1 MRFRVLGPLEVRGR
15 GDQPVHLGATK
26 QRVLLA
32 VLLLYA
38 NRPID
43 SAHLIDALWPRHPPR
58 TARVAL
64 RTYVS
69 ALRQALTLARGTE
82 VPWLATVPGGYQLNC
97 APGDLDLLV
106 FEDLAAQGHRAMAA
120 RQPVRAAERFGRAL
134 GLWRGKP
141 FEDVPLESGL
151 DLELIRLNEDRLAA
165 YEALV
170 DTRLTLGHHADVLS
184 ELETLVAAHPL
195 RERLWSQWMTALYR
209 SGRRAEAL
217 RAYGE
222 LRGHLVRE
230 LGVEPAPPLQTLHRR
245 ILTGD
250 PALNRAA
257 GEPGGVTAAPRQLP
271 ADIST
276 FTGRHAELAAL
287 ESLARA
293 ADPPTALVVS
303 AIDGMA
309 GVGKT
314 ALAVHLANRLAD
326 RFADGQLFVDLHGFT
341 QGVSPVDPTDALD
354 RMLRSLGVPGEQ
366 IPQDRD
372 ARAALYRTKL
382 ADRSMLVVLDNAAT
396 EQQVRPL
403 LPGAAGC
410 LVLVTSRAKLVGL
423 ADAEPLSLDVLPPE
437 DALTL
442 FRRAAGAHRVADQP
456 PQVLSEIVRLCGHLP
471 LAIRVAAS
479 RLRTRSNWTAAR
491 LAERLRDHR
500 HRLSEL
506 SVGGLSVTAAIDL
519 SYQQLHADGQRM
531 YRLLGLHPGPDFDSN
546 AAVVLAGVSTRD
558 ADRLLDGLVDAH
570 LLQESGGG
578 RYHFH
583 DLLRAH
589 AGAAAGTGSRVAL
602 SRLFDHYTR
611 LACAAT
617 DLLYPYQRR
626 RLPAVGAASPA
637 IESKQAASAWLSAE
651 LTNLLAVAAHGSPT
665 HTVLLSETL
674 HTHLLTLAYYDHA
687 LTFHTRALRYAGV
700 TGDRAGEV
708 AALAAIGAV
717 HVRRLRYPTAIRHF
731 EKALDIANELGSDPA
746 RCTAMTGLAQS
757 HAAQGRRGHSLELF
771 GRTLEIAKGAGDQT
785 AQLEALRGL
794 AHVHRQMRRFDLATR
809 CLDEAMVIAR
819 ATGNLDGEL
828 NVLWALG
835 NVHHLE
841 QRYDEAA
848 TCQFHALDIATATG
862 NRVGELRALTGLAY
876 LHLMQAQ
883 YPTATSYFARIS
895 TIATEIG
902 DRNFQF
908 ESLYGLGHAH
918 RAAGRL
924 DQAAAHH
931 EEALAIARELGQP
944 TDEARALHGLAHAH
958 RDLGHLDLAR
968 GHWKQALDIL
978 TALDLTDAEELTTEQ
993 IRDHLGSIAHDSPT
1007 VPQPRRDLLEGH
1019 NMPQ

>member
-1 MRFRVLGPLEVRGR
+1 MRFRVLGTLEVRGD
-15 GDQPVHLGATK
+15 GDRPVHLGATK

-43 SAHLIDALWPRHPPR
+43 STHLIDALWPRHPPR
-58 TARVAL
+58 TAPVAL

-69 ALRQALTLARGTE
+69 ALRQALMPARGTDA
-82 VPWLATVPGGYQLNC
+82 PWLATVPGGYQLNC

-106 FEDLAAQGHRAMAA
+106 FEELAAQGHRAMAA

-134 GLWRGKP
+134 GLWRGRP
-141 FEDVPLESGL
+141 FEDVPLEPGL
-151 DLELIRLNEDRLAA
+151 DVELIRLNEDRLTA

-170 DTRLTLGHHADVLS
+170 DTRLTLGHHADVLA
-184 ELETLVAAHPL
+184 ELETLVATQPL

-222 LRGHLVRE
+222 LRRHLVRE
-230 LGVEPAPPLQTLHRR
+230 LGVEPTPPLQTLHRQ

-250 PALNRAA
+250 PALNRFA
-257 GEPGGVTAAPRQLP
+257 GDPGEATAVPRQLP

-276 FTGRHAELAAL
+276 FTGRDAELAAL

-293 ADPPTALVVS
+293 ADPPTALVIS

-314 ALAVHLANRLAD
+314 ALAVHAANRLAD
-326 RFADGQLFVDLHGFT
+326 RFVDGQLFVDLHGFT

-366 IPQDRD
+366 IPHGRD

-382 ADRSMLVVLDNAAT
+382 AGRSMLIVLDNAAT
-396 EQQVRPL
+396 EAQVRPL

-410 LVLVTSRAKLVGL
+410 LVLVTSRAKLAGL

-442 FRRAAGAHRVADQP
+442 FRRAAGVHRVADQP
-456 PQVLSEIVRLCGHLP
+456 PQVLAEIVRLCGHLP

-479 RLRTRSNWTAAR
+479 RLRTRSSWTAAR
-491 LAERLRDHR
+491 LAERLHDHR

-531 YRLLGLHPGPDFDSN
+531 YRLLGSHPGPDFDSH

-558 ADRLLDGLVDAH
+558 ADRLLDALVDTH
-570 LLQESGGG
+570 LLQESGAG

-589 AGAAAGTGSRVAL
+589 AGAVAETGSRAAL

-626 RLPAVGAASPA
+626 RLPVVGTLPPT
-637 IESKQAASAWLSAE
+637 ITSKPAASAWLAAE

-665 HTVLLSETL
+665 HTVMLSETL
-674 HTHLLTLAYYDHA
+674 RTHLLTLAYYDHA
-687 LTFHTRALRYAGV
+687 LTLHTNALRHAGA
-700 TGDRAGEV
+700 TGDRAGEM
-708 AALAAIGAV
+708 AALTAIGAV
-717 HVRRLRYPTAIRHF
+717 HVLRLRYSAAIRHF
-731 EKALDIANELGSDPA
+731 EKALDIANEVGSDTA

-757 HAAQGRRGHSLELF
+757 HRAQGRLGRSLELF
-771 GRTLEIAKGAGDQT
+771 GRTLEIAKDTGDET

-794 AHVHRQMRRFDLATR
+794 AHVHRQMRRLDLATR
-809 CLDEAMVIAR
+809 CLGEAMAIAR
-819 ATGNLDGEL
+819 TTGNLEGEL

-835 NVHHLE
+835 HVHHLE
-841 QRYDEAA
+841 QRYDEATA
-848 TCQFHALDIATATG
+848 CQLRALDIANATG
-862 NRVGELRALTGLAY
+862 NRVGELRALTGLGF

-883 YPTATSYFARIS
+883 YPEATDYFARIA

-924 DQAAAHH
+924 DQAAAYH

-958 RDLGHLDLAR
+958 RDLGRLDLAR
-968 GHWKQALDIL
+968 GHWQRALGIL

-993 IRDHLGSIAHDSPT
+993 IRAHLASTPDGLSAHAA
-1007 VPQPRRDLLEGH
+1007 H
-1019 NMPQ
+1019 NR

>member
-1 MRFRVLGPLEVRGR
+1 MRFRVLGTLEVRGD
-15 GDQPVHLGATK
+15 GDQPVRLGATK

-43 SAHLIDALWPRHPPR
+43 STYLIDALWPRHPPR
-58 TARVAL
+58 TAPVAL

-69 ALRQALTLARGTE
+69 ALRQALMLARGTE
-82 VPWLATVPGGYQLNC
+82 APWLATVPGGYQLNC

-106 FEDLAAQGHRAMAA
+106 YEDLAAQGHRAMAA
-120 RQPVRAAERFGRAL
+120 RQPVRAAERFQRAL
-134 GLWRGKP
+134 GLWRGRP

-151 DLELIRLNEDRLAA
+151 DLELVRLNEDRMTA
-165 YEALV
+165 YEALIE
-170 DTRLTLGHHADVLS
+170 TRLTLGHHADVLA
-184 ELETLVAAHPL
+184 ELETLVANHPL
-195 RERLWSQWMTALYR
+195 RERLWSQWMIALYR

-222 LRGHLVRE
+222 LRRHLVRE
-230 LGVEPAPPLQTLHRR
+230 LGVEPTPPLQTLHRQ

-250 PALNRAA
+250 PALDRAA
-257 GEPGGVTAAPRQLP
+257 GEDGGGAAAVPRQLP

-276 FTGRHAELAAL
+276 FTGRDAELAAL

-293 ADPPTALVVS
+293 EGPPTALVIS

-314 ALAVHLANRLAD
+314 ALAVHAANRLAD
-326 RFADGQLFVDLHGFT
+326 RYVDGQLFVDLHGFT

-366 IPQDRD
+366 IPHDRD

-382 ADRSMLVVLDNAAT
+382 AGRSMLIVLDNAAT
-396 EQQVRPL
+396 EAQVRPL

-410 LVLVTSRAKLVGL
+410 LVLVTSRAKLAGL
-423 ADAEPLSLDVLPPE
+423 ADAEPLSLDVLPPD

-442 FRRAAGAHRVADQP
+442 FRRAAGVQRVADQP
-456 PQVLSEIVRLCGHLP
+456 PQVLAEIVRLCGYLP
-471 LAIRVAAS
+471 LAIRVAGS

-500 HRLSEL
+500 HRLAEL

-531 YRLLGLHPGPDFDSN
+531 YRLLGLHPGPDFDVH

-558 ADRLLDGLVDAH
+558 ADRLLDGLVDTH
-570 LLQESGGG
+570 LLQESGAG

-589 AGAAAGTGSRVAL
+589 AGAVPEAGSRAAL
-602 SRLFDHYTR
+602 SRLFDHYTH
-611 LACAAT
+611 LACAAS

-626 RLPAVGAASPA
+626 RLPVVEHAGPA
-637 IESKQAASAWLSAE
+637 LESKSAAAAWLSAE
-651 LTNLLAVAAHGSPT
+651 LTNLLAVAAHGSSS
-665 HTVLLSETL
+665 HTVVLSETL

-687 LTFHTRALRYAGV
+687 LALHTNALRHAGA
-700 TGDRAGEV
+700 TGDRAGEMS
-708 AALAAIGAV
+708 AHAAIGAV
-717 HVRRLRYPTAIRHF
+717 HVLRLRYSAAIRHF
-731 EKALDIANELGSDPA
+731 EKALEIANEVGSDTA
-746 RCTAMTGLAQS
+746 RCTAMTGLAQL
-757 HAAQGRRGHSLELF
+757 HRAQGRLGRSVELF
-771 GRTLEIAKGAGDQT
+771 QRTLEIARHTGDET

-794 AHVHRQMRRFDLATR
+794 AHVHRQVRRLDLATQ
-809 CLDEAMVIAR
+809 CLGEAMAIAR
-819 ATGNLDGEL
+819 TTGNLEGEL

-841 QRYDEAA
+841 QRFDEAA
-848 TCQFHALDIATATG
+848 ACQFRALAIARTTG
-862 NRVGELRALTGLAY
+862 NRVGKLRALTGLGF
-876 LHLMQAQ
+876 LHLMQGHYRQAVHC
-883 YPTATSYFARIS
+883 FARIS
-895 TIATEIG
+895 TVATEIG

-924 DQAAAHH
+924 DQAATHH
-931 EEALAIARELGQP
+931 EQALTIARELGQP
-944 TDEARALHGLAHAH
+944 TDEARALHGLAHTH
-958 RDLGHLDLAR
+958 RDLGHLDQAR
-968 GHWKQALDIL
+968 QHWQQALDIL
-978 TALDLTDAEELTTEQ
+978 TGLDLTDAEDLTTEQ
-993 IRDHLGSIAHDSPT
+993 IREHLRTLPDHG
-1007 VPQPRRDLLEGH
+1007 
-1019 NMPQ
+1019 